1 MFLFSAWLM
10 ALYLTKISLGFEFLH
25 KHFYVFGLILQVF
38 FFVFLIFPFHCFY
51 LQFRKGIW
59 ITFLR
64 NFLPFGKNGV
74 RFRDFMFGDIL
85 TSLSKPFAT
94 LVMSL
99 CLITC
104 KECKEENITNNCNRK
119 TITCLI
125 LMLTPFII
133 RFFQCL
139 NRLYYT
145 RMPWPHL
152 ANAIKYCFGFSNIFF
167 SWLCD
172 VGKTKNLIF

>member
-1 MFLFSAWLM
+1 M
-10 ALYLTKISLGFEFLH
+10 
-25 KHFYVFGLILQVF
+25 QVF

-51 LQFRKGIW
+51 LQFRKGVW
-59 ITFLR
+59 VTFIR
-64 NFLPFGKNGV
+64 NFVPFGKSGV

-85 TSLSKPFAT
+85 TSLTKPFT
-94 LVMSL
+94 SLVMSL

-104 KECKEENITNNCNRK
+104 KKCRNENITDVCNRK

-125 LMLTPFII
+125 IMLTPFVI

-145 RMPWPHL
+145 KMPWPHL
-152 ANAIKYCFGFSNIFF
+152 ANAIKYCFGFSNIFLC
-167 SWLCD
+167 WLCD
-172 VGKTKNLIF
+172 LGNINNLNIN